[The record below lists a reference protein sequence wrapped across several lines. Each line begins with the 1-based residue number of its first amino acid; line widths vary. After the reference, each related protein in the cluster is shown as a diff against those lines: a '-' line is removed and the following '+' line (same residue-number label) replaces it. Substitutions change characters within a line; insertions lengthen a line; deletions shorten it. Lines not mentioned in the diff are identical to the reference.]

1 MEETGASESK
11 RSRKQT
17 AFFEVAAKT
26 AAKPVVAEEGAGI
39 KLADNPHFC
48 KELEKVKG
56 DNEVCKALHLLLFNS
71 AGKKLEIKKNLR
83 AFSGFPSEAVRD
95 EKKLKVNEKKKLWTN
110 STIKAALG
118 FFGLEKGGD
127 RDVLVNRMIEYLA
140 KPVFTKQAK
149 DGSKK
154 RKSSSKT
161 SKKGGKAKKV
171 KRTVAPSAYILFCK
185 DSRPALREAQ
195 PELSMIEQTKAL
207 GAMWNALSAE
217 EKEVKCTHSVLNV
230 IVSMCCICICRS
242 ESM

>member
-1 MEETGASESK
+1 MEETSASESK
-11 RSRKQT
+11 RNRKQT
-17 AFFEVAAKT
+17 AFFEVAAKAT
-26 AAKPVVAEEGAGI
+26 IKSVVAEEGTGI

-48 KELEKVKG
+48 KELEKLKG

-110 STIKAALG
+110 SNIKAALG
-118 FFGLEKGGD
+118 LFGLEKSGD

-154 RKSSSKT
+154 RKASNKT
-161 SKKGGKAKKV
+161 SKKGAKKAKKV
-171 KRTVAPSAYILFCK
+171 KRNVAPSAYILFCK
-185 DSRPALREAQ
+185 DSRSALRETQ

-207 GAMWNALSAE
+207 GAMWNALTAE
-217 EKEVKCTHSVLNV
+217 EKEV
-230 IVSMCCICICRS
+230 RS
-242 ESM
+242 A